1 MTINVFD
8 TKALDVYEEVE
19 IFNKRDECF
28 ALKVYKNGETRIEK
42 AANIQHT
49 KDSYGFYITCDYEVL
64 YTFPGKRAKI
74 NRKLIKQATSLSDK
88 FNGFD
93 CSSLAEEASD
103 HLCNRYHL

>member
-1 MTINVFD
+1 MVSAEYIS
-8 TKALDVYEEVE
+8 KLCKEMKSEKELLLSE
-19 IFNKRDECF
+19 ILLEIKD
-28 ALKVYKNGETRIEK
+28 
-42 AANIQHT
+42 T